1 MGNLKKQ
8 ESSVVGY
15 VLFVFLFSCPCLI
28 PKAVAQPPT
37 AGSEFQYARLSPPLA
52 IIIIVLIAA
61 LFFMAAFSIY
71 IRHCTQS
78 SAVSGS
84 VRRALSMRRRAAAAR
99 GLDASVIE
107 TFPTFTYA
115 EVKDHQI
122 GKGALECAV
131 CLNEFE
137 DNETLRLIPKCDHVF
152 HPECIDA
159 WLQSHDTCP
168 VCRAN
173 LNPQPGEPPV
183 QVPEMNREGQ
193 DERVTEQ
200 QQQNDQ
206 VSIRIV
212 SDDEQREQVQQQQQ
226 EEEGSVRSRVKR
238 NLSFNVLNRAPKQE
252 EGGSVKSGV
261 KRNLSFNVPIRPP
274 RSISM
279 RPRIFSKF
287 RSHSTGHS
295 LVLPGE
301 NLDRYTL
308 RLPDDVR
315 KEVVN
320 RALLNRA
327 KSFGGTLQR
336 DTSSRKGYRTGTG
349 DGSSRGAR
357 SNKKIELSEPEAKS
371 DRWVFSIA
379 PPFFSR
385 GSSIKSPRVGAE
397 AGEGSTSGS
406 VKTAVKLPSFKCLE
420 PKGDETSLVSADSA
434 RPPV

>member
-1 MGNLKKQ
+1 M
-8 ESSVVGY
+8 
-15 VLFVFLFSCPCLI
+15 
-28 PKAVAQPPT
+28 AQPAT
-37 AGSEFQYARLSPPLA
+37 TGNEFQYARLSPPLA

-78 SAVSGS
+78 SAMSGS
-84 VRRALSMRRRAAAAR
+84 VRRALSLRRRAAAAR

-137 DNETLRLIPKCDHVF
+137 DDETLRLIPKCDHVF

-168 VCRAN
+168 VCRAD
-173 LNPQPGEPPV
+173 LKPQPDEPPV
-183 QVPEMNREGQ
+183 QVPQLIR
-193 DERVTEQ
+193 DEPGTEQ
-200 QQQNDQ
+200 QQQNDE

-212 SDDEQREQVQQQQQ
+212 SDEEQRQE
-226 EEEGSVRSRVKR
+226 EEEGSVRPTVKR
-238 NLSFNVLNRAPKQE
+238 NLSFNVPNRVPKQE

-261 KRNLSFNVPIRPP
+261 KRNLSFNVPIHSP

-308 RLPDDVR
+308 RLPEGIR
-315 KEVVN
+315 KEVMN

-327 KSFGGTLQR
+327 KSFGGTLAR

-349 DGSSRGAR
+349 DGSSRGGR
-357 SNKKIELSEPEAKS
+357 SNKRIEWSEPEAKS
-371 DRWVFSIA
+371 DRWVFTMA

-385 GSSIKSPRVGAE
+385 GPSIKSPRVGAE

-406 VKTAVKLPSFKCLE
+406 IKTAVKLPSFKCLE
-420 PKGDETSLVSADSA
+420 PKGDEGSLISGNSV

>member
-1 MGNLKKQ
+1 MGIFIKQ
-8 ESSVVGY
+8 ESP
-15 VLFVFLFSCPCLI
+15 VLRFVPFLFFFLCSSAI
-28 PKAVAQPPT
+28 PKAVAQQPT
-37 AGSEFQYARLSPPLA
+37 TGNEFQYARLSPPLA

-71 IRHCTQS
+71 IRHCTQA
-78 SAVSGS
+78 SAMSGS
-84 VRRALSMRRRAAAAR
+84 VRRALSLRRRAAAAR
-99 GLDASVIE
+99 GLEASVIE

-137 DNETLRLIPKCDHVF
+137 DDETLRLIPKCDHVF

-168 VCRAN
+168 VCRAD
-173 LNPQPGEPPV
+173 LNPQPDEPPV
-183 QVPEMNREGQ
+183 QIPQLNP
-193 DERVTEQ
+193 DEPATEQ

-206 VSIRIV
+206 VSIRVV
-212 SDDEQREQVQQQQQ
+212 SDEEQRQQ
-226 EEEGSVRSRVKR
+226 EEEGSVRPTVKR
-238 NLSFNVLNRAPKQE
+238 NLSFDVPNRVTKQE
-252 EGGSVKSGV
+252 ESGSVKSGV
-261 KRNLSFNVPIRPP
+261 KRNLSFNIPINPA

-308 RLPDDVR
+308 RLPESVR
-315 KEVVN
+315 KEVMN

-327 KSFGGTLQR
+327 KSFGGTLPR

-349 DGSSRGAR
+349 DGSSREGR
-357 SNKKIELSEPEAKS
+357 FNKRMEWSEPEAKS
-371 DRWVFSIA
+371 DRWIFTMA

-385 GSSIKSPRVGAE
+385 GSSIKSPRVGAD

-406 VKTAVKLPSFKCLE
+406 VKTVVKLPSFKCLE
-420 PKGDETSLVSADSA
+420 PKGDEASLISGGSA

>member
-8 ESSVVGY
+8 SHPVVGY

-37 AGSEFQYARLSPPLA
+37 AGTSAELSPCA
-52 IIIIVLIAA
+52 
-61 LFFMAAFSIY
+61 
-71 IRHCTQS
+71 
-78 SAVSGS
+78 
-84 VRRALSMRRRAAAAR
+84 RRACCCAWDLTLRC
-99 GLDASVIE
+99 E

-152 HPECIDA
+152 IPSVLMLG
-159 WLQSHDTCP
+159 LQSHDTCP

-173 LNPQPGEPPV
+173 LNLNPGEPPV

-200 QQQNDQ
+200 HNSRTSQ
-206 VSIRIV
+206 VSIRIIE
-212 SDDEQREQVQQQQQ
+212 SEAEFELQRAEP
-226 EEEGSVRSRVKR
+226 GSQASKKR
-238 NLSFNVLNRAPKQE
+238 
-252 EGGSVKSGV
+252 GSVKSGV

-327 KSFGGTLQR
+327 KSWAPYKETQAPEKGIEPVPEMEAVGVLDLTKRL
-336 DTSSRKGYRTGTG
+336 SYLNRKRNRTGG
-349 DGSSRGAR
+349 FSASHHRSFQEDHQSNHQELELKPAR
-357 SNKKIELSEPEAKS
+357 
-371 DRWVFSIA
+371 V
-379 PPFFSR
+379 PPQE
-385 GSSIKSPRVGAE
+385 V
-397 AGEGSTSGS
+397 
-406 VKTAVKLPSFKCLE
+406 
-420 PKGDETSLVSADSA
+420 
-434 RPPV
+434 

>member
-1 MGNLKKQ
+1 MENSMKQ
-8 ESSVVGY
+8 ESPVLSY
-15 VLFVFLFSCPCLI
+15 FLFVFLFTCSSLI
-28 PKAVAQPPT
+28 DKSGAQPPT
-37 AGSEFQYARLSPPLA
+37 TGNEFQYARLSPPLA

-71 IRHCTQS
+71 IRHCTQPS
-78 SAVSGS
+78 GMSGS
-84 VRRALSMRRRAAAAR
+84 VRRALSMRRRAAVAR
-99 GLDASVIE
+99 GLDATVIE

-137 DNETLRLIPKCDHVF
+137 DDETLRLIPKCDHVF

-159 WLQSHDTCP
+159 WLESHDTCP
-168 VCRAN
+168 VCRAD
-173 LNPQPGEPPV
+173 LNPQPDEPPV
-183 QVPEMNREGQ
+183 QVPQ
-193 DERVTEQ
+193 LIPDEPGTEQ
-200 QQQNDQ
+200 QQQQQNDE
-206 VSIRIV
+206 VSIRIA
-212 SDDEQREQVQQQQQ
+212 SDDEQSEQVQQQQQ
-226 EEEGSVRSRVKR
+226 EEGSVKSTVKR
-238 NLSFNVLNRAPKQE
+238 NLSFNVPNRVPKQE

-261 KRNLSFNVPIRPP
+261 KRNLSFNVPIQPP

-308 RLPDDVR
+308 RLPEGVR
-315 KEVVN
+315 KEVMN

-327 KSFGGTLQR
+327 KSFGGTLPR

-349 DGSSRGAR
+349 DGSNRGSR
-357 SNKKIELSEPEAKS
+357 SNKRMEWSEPEPKS
-371 DRWVFSIA
+371 DRWIFTMA

-385 GSSIKSPRVGAE
+385 GSSMKSPRVGAE

-406 VKTAVKLPSFKCLE
+406 LRTAVKLPSFKCLE
-420 PKGDETSLVSADSA
+420 PKGDEASLMSTDSA

>member
-1 MGNLKKQ
+1 MGNSKKQ
-8 ESSVVGY
+8 ESSVLGY
-15 VLFVFLFSCPCLI
+15 VLFVFFFSCPLI
-28 PKAVAQPPT
+28 PKSVLAQPPT
-37 AGSEFQYARLSPPLA
+37 TGNEFQYAKLSPPLA

-78 SAVSGS
+78 STITGS

-99 GLDASVIE
+99 GIDASVIE

-137 DNETLRLIPKCDHVF
+137 DDEMLRLIPKCDHVF

-183 QVPEMNREGQ
+183 QVPQLIQAEPA
-193 DERVTEQ
+193 TE
-200 QQQNDQ
+200 QQNDQ
-206 VSIRIV
+206 VSIHIV
-212 SDDEQREQVQQQQQ
+212 SDEEQRQQVLQEQK
-226 EEEGSVRSRVKR
+226 EDEGSVRSRVKR
-238 NLSFNVLNRAPKQE
+238 NLSFNVLNRVPKQE
-252 EGGSVKSGV
+252 DVGSVKPGV
-261 KRNLSFNVPIRPP
+261 KRNLSFNVPVRPP
-274 RSISM
+274 RSISIK
-279 RPRIFSKF
+279 PRMFSKF

-308 RLPDDVR
+308 RLPDGVR
-315 KEVVN
+315 KEVMD

-327 KSFGGTLQR
+327 KSFGGTLPR
-336 DTSSRKGYRTGTG
+336 DGSSRKGYRTGAG
-349 DGSSRGAR
+349 DGSSRGGR
-357 SNKKIELSEPEAKS
+357 SNKRIDRSEPEAKS
-371 DRWVFSIA
+371 DRWVFTIA

-385 GSSIKSPRVGAE
+385 GSSMKSPRVGAE
-397 AGEGSTSGS
+397 AGECSTSGS
-406 VKTAVKLPSFKCLE
+406 VKSAVKLPSFKCLE
-420 PKGDETSLVSADSA
+420 PKGDEASLISTDSA

>member
-1 MGNLKKQ
+1 MKQ
-8 ESSVVGY
+8 ESPLLSY
-15 VLFVFLFSCPCLI
+15 LLFVFLFTCSSLI
-28 PKAVAQPPT
+28 DKSGAQPPT
-37 AGSEFQYARLSPPLA
+37 TGNEFQYARLSPPLA

-71 IRHCTQS
+71 IRHCTQPS
-78 SAVSGS
+78 GMSGS
-84 VRRALSMRRRAAAAR
+84 VRRALSMRRRAAVAR
-99 GLDASVIE
+99 GLDATVIE

-137 DNETLRLIPKCDHVF
+137 DDETLRLIPKCDHVF

-159 WLQSHDTCP
+159 WLESHDTCP
-168 VCRAN
+168 VCRAD
-173 LNPQPGEPPV
+173 LNPQPDEPPV
-183 QVPEMNREGQ
+183 QVPQ
-193 DERVTEQ
+193 LIPDEPGTEQ
-200 QQQNDQ
+200 QQQQQQQNDE
-206 VSIRIV
+206 VSIRIA
-212 SDDEQREQVQQQQQ
+212 SDDEQSE
-226 EEEGSVRSRVKR
+226 
-238 NLSFNVLNRAPKQE
+238 QE

-261 KRNLSFNVPIRPP
+261 KRNLSFNVPIQPP

-308 RLPDDVR
+308 RLPEGVR
-315 KEVVN
+315 KEVMN

-327 KSFGGTLQR
+327 KSFGGTLPR
-336 DTSSRKGYRTGTG
+336 DISSRKGYRTGTG
-349 DGSSRGAR
+349 DGSNRGSR
-357 SNKKIELSEPEAKS
+357 SNKRMEWSEPEPKS
-371 DRWVFSIA
+371 DRWIFTMA

-385 GSSIKSPRVGAE
+385 GSSMKSPRVGAE

-406 VKTAVKLPSFKCLE
+406 LRTAVKLPSFKCLE
-420 PKGDETSLVSADSA
+420 PKGDEASLMSTDSA

>member
-1 MGNLKKQ
+1 MGNFKKQ
-8 ESSVVGY
+8 ESSVL
-15 VLFVFLFSCPCLI
+15 LFVFLFSCPCLI
-28 PKAVAQPPT
+28 AKAVAQPPT
-37 AGSEFQYARLSPPLA
+37 AGGEFQYARLSPPLA

-78 SAVSGS
+78 SAMSGS

-99 GLDASVIE
+99 GLDASVLE

-137 DNETLRLIPKCDHVF
+137 DDETLRLIPKCDHVF

-183 QVPEMNREGQ
+183 QVPQLNREGQ
-193 DERVTEQ
+193 DERETEQ
-200 QQQNDQ
+200 QQQNDE

-226 EEEGSVRSRVKR
+226 QEEGSVRSRVKR
-238 NLSFNVLNRAPKQE
+238 NLSFNVLNRVPKQE

-274 RSISM
+274 RSMSM

-315 KEVVN
+315 KEVMN

-327 KSFGGTLQR
+327 KSFGGTLPR
-336 DTSSRKGYRTGTG
+336 DTSSRKGNRTGTG
-349 DGSSRGAR
+349 DGSIRGAR
-357 SNKKIELSEPEAKS
+357 SNRKIELSEPEAKS
-371 DRWVFSIA
+371 DGWVFTIA

-385 GSSIKSPRVGAE
+385 GSSMKSPRVGAE

-420 PKGDETSLVSADSA
+420 PKGDETSLMSADSA

>member
-1 MGNLKKQ
+1 MGIFIKQ
-8 ESSVVGY
+8 ECPVLRF
-15 VLFVFLFSCPCLI
+15 VLFLFFFSCPSLI
-28 PKAVAQPPT
+28 PRAVAQPPT
-37 AGSEFQYARLSPPLA
+37 TGNEFQYAKLSPPLA

-71 IRHCTQS
+71 IRHCTQA
-78 SAVSGS
+78 SAMSGS
-84 VRRALSMRRRAAAAR
+84 VRRALSLRRRAAAAR

-137 DNETLRLIPKCDHVF
+137 DDETLRLIPKCDHVF

-159 WLQSHDTCP
+159 WLQAHDTCP
-168 VCRAN
+168 VCRAD
-173 LNPQPGEPPV
+173 LNPQPDEPPV
-183 QVPEMNREGQ
+183 QVPQFIR
-193 DERVTEQ
+193 DEPRTEQ
-200 QQQNDQ
+200 QEQNDE

-212 SDDEQREQVQQQQQ
+212 SDEEQRQQ
-226 EEEGSVRSRVKR
+226 EEEGSVRPTVKR
-238 NLSFNVLNRAPKQE
+238 NLSFNVPNRIPKQE

-261 KRNLSFNVPIRPP
+261 KRTLSFNVPINPP
-274 RSISM
+274 RSIST

-308 RLPDDVR
+308 RLPEGIR
-315 KEVVN
+315 KEVMN

-327 KSFGGTLQR
+327 KSFGTLQR
-336 DTSSRKGYRTGTG
+336 DPSSRKVYRTGAG
-349 DGSSRGAR
+349 DGSSRGGR
-357 SNKKIELSEPEAKS
+357 SSKRLEWSEPEAKS
-371 DRWVFSIA
+371 DRWVFTMA

-385 GSSIKSPRVGAE
+385 VSSMKSPRVGAE
-397 AGEGSTSGS
+397 ASEGSTSGS
-406 VKTAVKLPSFKCLE
+406 TKTVVKLPSFKCLE
-420 PKGDETSLVSADSA
+420 PKGDEASLVSADST

>member
-1 MGNLKKQ
+1 MGIFIKQ
-8 ESSVVGY
+8 EPPVLRY
-15 VLFVFLFSCPCLI
+15 VLFVFLFSCPSLT
-28 PKAVAQPPT
+28 PKAVAQQAT
-37 AGSEFQYARLSPPLA
+37 TGNEFQYARLNPPLA

-78 SAVSGS
+78 SAMSGS
-84 VRRALSMRRRAAAAR
+84 VRRALSLRRRAAAAR
-99 GLDASVIE
+99 GLDPSIIE

-137 DNETLRLIPKCDHVF
+137 DDETLRLIPKCDHVF
-152 HPECIDA
+152 HPVCIDA

-173 LNPQPGEPPV
+173 LNPQPDEPPI
-183 QVPEMNREGQ
+183 QVPQLIR
-193 DERVTEQ
+193 DEPGTEQ
-200 QQQNDQ
+200 QQQNDE
-206 VSIRIV
+206 VSIRIA
-212 SDDEQREQVQQQQQ
+212 SDEEQRQQ
-226 EEEGSVRSRVKR
+226 EDEGSVRPTVKR
-238 NLSFNVLNRAPKQE
+238 NLSFNVTNRVPKQE

-261 KRNLSFNVPIRPP
+261 KRNLSFNVPIQPP

-308 RLPDDVR
+308 RLPEGVR
-315 KEVVN
+315 KAVM
-320 RALLNRA
+320 NRA
-327 KSFGGTLQR
+327 KSFGGTLPR
-336 DTSSRKGYRTGTG
+336 DTSSRKGYRTVTG
-349 DGSSRGAR
+349 DGSNRGSR
-357 SNKKIELSEPEAKS
+357 SNKRVEWSEPEAKS
-371 DRWVFSIA
+371 DRWIFSMA

-406 VKTAVKLPSFKCLE
+406 MKTAVKLPSFKCLE
-420 PKGDETSLVSADSA
+420 PKGDEASLMSADSA

>member
-1 MGNLKKQ
+1 MGIFIFKKH
-8 ESSVVGY
+8 ESPPLRCYIFSVY
-15 VLFVFLFSCPCLI
+15 LLFICSVIS
-28 PKAVAQPPT
+28 KTVAQPQPT
-37 AGSEFQYARLSPPLA
+37 GSEFQYAKLSPPLA

-78 SAVSGS
+78 SAISGS

-99 GLDASVIE
+99 GLEAAVIE
-107 TFPTFTYA
+107 SFPVFTYA

-137 DNETLRLIPKCDHVF
+137 DDETLRLIPKCDHVF

-173 LNPQPGEPPV
+173 LKPQPGESPV
-183 QVPEMNREGQ
+183 QVPQLNQQEPG
-193 DERVTEQ
+193 TEQ
-200 QQQNDQ
+200 QQQNDD

-212 SDDEQREQVQQQQQ
+212 SEEDQQEQQQ
-226 EEEGSVRSRVKR
+226 EEGSVSSVRSTVKR
-238 NLSFNVLNRAPKQE
+238 NLSFGMLNRVSKQD
-252 EGGSVKSGV
+252 EGGSVKPGV
-261 KRNLSFNVPIRPP
+261 KRNSSFNVLIRPP

-279 RPRIFSKF
+279 KPRIFSKF

-308 RLPDDVR
+308 RLPEDVR
-315 KEVVN
+315 KEVMN
-320 RALLNRA
+320 RALLNRT
-327 KSFGGTLQR
+327 KSFGGPLPR
-336 DTSSRKGYRTGTG
+336 DTSSKKGYRTGSG
-349 DGSSRGAR
+349 DGSSRGNR
-357 SNKKIELSEPEAKS
+357 SNKRIEWSEPETKS

-385 GSSIKSPRVGAE
+385 GSSMKSPRVGAE

-406 VKTAVKLPSFKCLE
+406 VKTVVKLPSFKCLE
-420 PKGDETSLVSADSA
+420 PKGDEASLISADSA
-434 RPPV
+434 KSPV

>member
-1 MGNLKKQ
+1 MDILKNQ
-8 ESSVVGY
+8 ESPAVLGY
-15 VLFVFLFSCPCLI
+15 VFLFLLSSPSLI
-28 PKAVAQPPT
+28 PKAVAQPRT
-37 AGSEFQYARLSPPLA
+37 TGNEFQTARLSPPLA

-78 SAVSGS
+78 AAMSGS

-137 DNETLRLIPKCDHVF
+137 DDETLRLIPKCDHVF

-168 VCRAN
+168 VCRAD

-183 QVPEMNREGQ
+183 QVPQLNQNEPGT
-193 DERVTEQ
+193 DQ

-206 VSIRIV
+206 LSIRIV
-212 SDDEQREQVQQQQQ
+212 TDEEQQEQVQQQ
-226 EEEGSVRSRVKR
+226 EEEGSVRPTVKR
-238 NLSFNVLNRAPKQE
+238 NLSFNVPNRVPKQE
-252 EGGSVKSGV
+252 EGGSVKPGV
-261 KRNLSFNVPIRPP
+261 KRNSSFNVSIRPP

-308 RLPDDVR
+308 RLPEGVR
-315 KEVVN
+315 KEVMN

-327 KSFGGTLQR
+327 KSFGGTLPR
-336 DTSSRKGYRTGTG
+336 DTSSKKGYRTGAG

-357 SNKKIELSEPEAKS
+357 SNKRIEWSEPEAKS
-371 DRWVFSIA
+371 DRWVFTIA
-379 PPFFSR
+379 PPFFTR
-385 GSSIKSPRVGAE
+385 GSSIKSPRVGVE

-406 VKTAVKLPSFKCLE
+406 VETAVKLPSFKCLE
-420 PKGDETSLVSADSA
+420 PKAGDETADSA

>member
-1 MGNLKKQ
+1 MDVLKYQ
-8 ESSVVGY
+8 ESH
-15 VLFVFLFSCPCLI
+15 VLAYVFLFLFFSCHLI

-37 AGSEFQYARLSPPLA
+37 TGNEFQYARLT
-52 IIIIVLIAA
+52 A
-61 LFFMAAFSIY
+61 LFFIAAFSIY

-78 SAVSGS
+78 TALTSS
-84 VRRALSMRRRAAAAR
+84 VRRELSMRRRAAAVR

-137 DNETLRLIPKCDHVF
+137 DDETLRLVPKCDHVF

-159 WLQSHDTCP
+159 WLESHDTCP

-173 LNPQPGEPPV
+173 LNPQPGESPA
-183 QVPEMNREGQ
+183 QVPLWNR
-193 DERVTEQ
+193 DEPGTEQ
-200 QQQNDQ
+200 QQQNVE

-212 SDDEQREQVQQQQQ
+212 SDEERQEQVQQQ
-226 EEEGSVRSRVKR
+226 EEEDGSVRSKVKR
-238 NLSFNVLNRAPKQE
+238 ALSFNVTNGVLKQE
-252 EGGSVKSGV
+252 EGGSVKPGV
-261 KRNLSFNVPIRPP
+261 KRNSSFNVSIRPP

-308 RLPDDVR
+308 RLPEGVR
-315 KEVVN
+315 KEVMN

-327 KSFGGTLQR
+327 KSFGGSLPR
-336 DTSSRKGYRTGTG
+336 DTSSKKGYRTGAG

-357 SNKKIELSEPEAKS
+357 YNKRIERSEPEAKS
-371 DRWVFSIA
+371 DRWFFTIA

-385 GSSIKSPRVGAE
+385 GSSMKSPRVGAE

-406 VKTAVKLPSFKCLE
+406 TMKLPSVMK
-420 PKGDETSLVSADSA
+420 
-434 RPPV
+434 PP

>member
-1 MGNLKKQ
+1 MGNFIKQ
-8 ESSVVGY
+8 QSSVFRY
-15 VLFVFLFSCPCLI
+15 VFLFLFSCLSLI

-37 AGSEFQYARLSPPLA
+37 TGNEFQYARLSPPLA

-78 SAVSGS
+78 SAMSGS
-84 VRRALSMRRRAAAAR
+84 VRRALSLRRRAAAAR

-107 TFPTFTYA
+107 TFPIFTYA

-137 DNETLRLIPKCDHVF
+137 DIETLRLIPKCDHVF

-168 VCRAN
+168 VCRAD
-173 LNPQPGEPPV
+173 LNPQPDEPPV
-183 QVPEMNREGQ
+183 QVPQLIR
-193 DERVTEQ
+193 DEPVTEQ
-200 QQQNDQ
+200 EQQNDE

-212 SDDEQREQVQQQQQ
+212 SDEEQRQQ
-226 EEEGSVRSRVKR
+226 EDEGSVRPTVKR
-238 NLSFNVLNRAPKQE
+238 NLSFNVPNRVPKQE

-261 KRNLSFNVPIRPP
+261 KRNLSFNIPIQPP

-308 RLPDDVR
+308 RLPEGVR
-315 KEVVN
+315 KEVMN

-327 KSFGGTLQR
+327 KSFGDTLPR
-336 DTSSRKGYRTGTG
+336 DASSRKGYRTGTG

-357 SNKKIELSEPEAKS
+357 SNKRMEWSEPEAKS
-371 DRWVFSIA
+371 DRWIFTMA

-385 GSSIKSPRVGAE
+385 GSSMKSPRVGVE

-406 VKTAVKLPSFKCLE
+406 MKTTVKLPSFKCLE
-420 PKGDETSLVSADSA
+420 PKGDEASLMSADST

>member
-1 MGNLKKQ
+1 MNIFTKQ
-8 ESSVVGY
+8 ESPLLCFL
-15 VLFVFLFSCPCLI
+15 LFLFFFSCP

-37 AGSEFQYARLSPPLA
+37 TGNEFQYARLSPPLA

-71 IRHCTQS
+71 IRHCTQA
-78 SAVSGS
+78 SAMSGS
-84 VRRALSMRRRAAAAR
+84 VRRALSLRRRAAAAR

-107 TFPTFTYA
+107 TFPIFTYA
-115 EVKDHQI
+115 EVKDHQV

-137 DNETLRLIPKCDHVF
+137 DDESLRLIPKCDHVF

-168 VCRAN
+168 VCRAD
-173 LNPQPGEPPV
+173 LNPQPDEPPV
-183 QVPEMNREGQ
+183 QVPHVIP
-193 DERVTEQ
+193 DEPGTEQ
-200 QQQNDQ
+200 QQQNDE

-212 SDDEQREQVQQQQQ
+212 SDEEQRQQ
-226 EEEGSVRSRVKR
+226 EEEGSVRQTVKR
-238 NLSFNVLNRAPKQE
+238 NLSFNVPNRVPKQE

-261 KRNLSFNVPIRPP
+261 KRTLSFNVPINPP

-308 RLPDDVR
+308 RLPEGIR
-315 KEVVN
+315 KEVMN

-327 KSFGGTLQR
+327 KSFGGTLPR
-336 DTSSRKGYRTGTG
+336 DASSRKGYRTGTG
-349 DGSSRGAR
+349 DGSSRGGR
-357 SNKKIELSEPEAKS
+357 SIKRIEWSEPEAKS
-371 DRWVFSIA
+371 DRWVFTMA

-385 GSSIKSPRVGAE
+385 VSSMKSPRVGAE
-397 AGEGSTSGS
+397 TGEGSTSGS
-406 VKTAVKLPSFKCLE
+406 MKTAVKLPSFKCLE
-420 PKGDETSLVSADSA
+420 PKGDEASLISADST